1 MYKYSLISCHVSF
14 DIIKLTANVKLLS
27 SLQRMS
33 INLQQLSL
41 SLPCSQKMSD
51 KGILSYRSALYHGG
65 QKIVIK
71 TPEVEYSGLHSRVI
85 NGSISLAIPID
96 SWTRTQLN
104 TLEDFALGHV
114 IIPDDVVAPAGAS
127 RDYRPIWPHP
137 VAFVMCSQW
146 CNYFWRNPETGHC
159 TSVTPEHLTRPG
171 LYSFSI
177 EVPYVYIGPHKG
189 GERFSLTLRLV
200 QVTYTPLSNV
210 EQQQQQQQQQQ
221 ALPPPPPTPPP
232 VTQAQRVM
240 LKRVPTMM
248 SISNIPMPPPP
259 PPQPA
264 PELIPHPS
272 HIFQ

>member
-1 MYKYSLISCHVSF
+1 
-14 DIIKLTANVKLLS
+14 
-27 SLQRMS
+27 MS

-41 SLPCSQKMSD
+41 NLPSSQKVSEN
-51 KGILSYRSALYHGG
+51 GIQSYRSSIYHGG

-104 TLEDFALGHV
+104 TLEDFAQGHV
-114 IIPDDVVAPAGAS
+114 IIPNDVVAPAGAS

-159 TSVTPEHLTRPG
+159 TSVKPELLTRPG

-210 EQQQQQQQQQQ
+210 EQQQQQQQQQ

-240 LKRVPTMM
+240 LKRIPTMM
-248 SISNIPMPPPP
+248 SMSNIPMPPPP

-272 HIFQ
+272 HIFK

>member
-1 MYKYSLISCHVSF
+1 
-14 DIIKLTANVKLLS
+14 
-27 SLQRMS
+27 MS

-41 SLPCSQKMSD
+41 NLPSSQKVSEN
-51 KGILSYRSALYHGG
+51 GIQSYRSSIYHGG

-71 TPEVEYSGLHSRVI
+71 TPEVEYSGLHSRVT
-85 NGSISLAIPID
+85 NGNISLAIPVD

-104 TLEDFALGHV
+104 TLEDFAQGHV
-114 IIPDDVVAPAGAS
+114 IIPNDVVAPAGAS

-232 VTQAQRVM
+232 VPQAQRVM
-240 LKRVPTMM
+240 LKRIPTMM
-248 SISNIPMPPPP
+248 SMSNIPMPPPP